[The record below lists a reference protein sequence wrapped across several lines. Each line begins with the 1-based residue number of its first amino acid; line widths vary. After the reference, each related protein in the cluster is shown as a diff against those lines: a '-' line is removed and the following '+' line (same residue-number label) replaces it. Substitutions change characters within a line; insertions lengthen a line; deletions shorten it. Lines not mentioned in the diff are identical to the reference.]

1 MSASMQCPFCQTPL
15 KADAAEC
22 PDCRLTFP
30 RTSALVGAMPRIA
43 PVVADTTRQLPAG
56 DQAKLKKHIGRMQRR
71 FPQLVLQ
78 VVMHS
83 FPAEHPFAMHV
94 FWMFNAGNFAGDS
107 QRGKDNHALLVALD
121 PARGE
126 AAIMPGYGLEALLK
140 KEALDHLLELAGPAW
155 EDGRWADGIFRVL
168 DGLDQLLESVAIPEA
183 ANGKTGG
190 EF

>member
-1 MSASMQCPFCQTPL
+1 MAESRRVVLLARPGEACERL
-15 KADAAEC
+15 RAALRE
-22 PDCRLTFP
+22 
-30 RTSALVGAMPRIA
+30 
-43 PVVADTTRQLPAG
+43 AG
-56 DQAKLKKHIGRMQRR
+56 GD
-71 FPQLVLQ
+71 LVLEADPCTLAPDALAAAAPQ
-78 VVMHS
+78 VV
-83 FPAEHPFAMHV
+83 
-94 FWMFNAGNFAGDS
+94 
-107 QRGKDNHALLVALD
+107 LVALD

-190 EF
+190 EV